1 LMRFQ
6 TQRWA
11 ISLLALTTAV
21 LLIVPVWRATLHVSF
36 DYKEG
41 WNAVLAAQWMSGK
54 PLYPAFDA
62 LSANNYPPLSFYVVG
77 WVGRWLGDYLLAGRL
92 LAFVGLFTSAV
103 AVAAV
108 VKWITGRTRAALMS
122 GLLVL
127 GYSAAVYPRYV
138 GLDDPQW
145 LGHGMMLLGLLAFLA
160 SEQRGWLFLLSAGL
174 MLAAGFVKHILLP
187 IPVAASLWLLMYRR
201 DVLALWFATCVALLV
216 SALLFFFAVHG
227 LDFFEGVFRD
237 ARDWR
242 LGRLYVAPLWF
253 QTQLPLLLLGA
264 LVLPSVW
271 RLREGRLVVFYA
283 AFSAALAICIVGG
296 AGVAINAIFD
306 LEIALCLIIGIGIG
320 ELDENDDR
328 SAPVEVRPRMAQG
341 PSTARWGLLLVLVLG
356 VYLPQRLL
364 EVRELWK
371 YGRAGESETAQEIDF
386 LARQPGPVACEN
398 LSLCYWAG
406 KGFEID
412 FFLLGQ
418 KLNQGLVEPHL
429 VTERIRSRYYAAIQT
444 GAKDGAI
451 FLPVSINREIADNY
465 EVVRTTTGAVLVPRR
480 Q

>member
-1 LMRFQ
+1 LIRFQ

-11 ISLLALTTAV
+11 ISVLALTTAL
-21 LLIVPVWRATLHVSF
+21 LLIAPVWHATLHVSDDF
-36 DYKEG
+36 KEG

-62 LSANNYPPLSFYVVG
+62 LSANNYPPLSFYAVG

-127 GYSAAVYPRYV
+127 GYSAAEYPRYV

-145 LGHGMMLLGLLAFLA
+145 LGHGIMLLGLLAFLA
-160 SEQRGWLFLLSAGL
+160 SEQRGWLFVLSAGL
-174 MLAAGFVKHILLP
+174 MLTAGFVKHILLP

-201 DVLALWFATCVALLV
+201 EVLALWFATCVALLV
-216 SALLFFFAVHG
+216 SALVFCFAVHG
-227 LDFFEGVFRD
+227 SDFFEGVFHD

-242 LGRLYVAPLWF
+242 LGRFYVAPLWF

-271 RLREGRLVVFYA
+271 RLTEGRLVVFYA

-320 ELDENDDR
+320 ELDE
-328 SAPVEVRPRMAQG
+328 VRPRMAQG

-364 EVRELWK
+364 EVRQLWK
-371 YGRAGESETAQEIDF
+371 YGRARESETAQEIDF

-412 FFLLGQ
+412 YFLLGQ

-429 VTERIRSRYYAAIQT
+429 VTERISSRYYAAIQT
-444 GAKDGAI
+444 AAKDGTSF